1 MSINQVRRRIRA
13 QIIGKYLFWILIRAV
28 AIIALFILLEFIYQR
43 GRFEFIESETI
54 QAYASFL
61 TQANV
66 YRFFQNIILTFAV
79 WFFLSI
85 SKKIIIPASII
96 AISPAVGKIVHNQTA
111 EKKFNKTLSQY
122 LTFAVYFIVIGAFIL
137 IWTYSFIGTWIAD
150 LLGSS
155 LIIMLTFVLG
165 LFSSSV
171 LGNIL
176 GYAIIGGT
184 HELKVGDH
192 IQIDD
197 TRGDV
202 IDVGFFFTH
211 IKTIRDEI
219 ISIPNLT
226 VMNKEIHNFSTLQEV
241 ALNVQVTLGY
251 DVDKDYAQVTLI
263 EAALK
268 TDGILFSADKSPFVL
283 LRELGSYSITYE
295 INAYIDEPNRI
306 ARIKSNLISNMIEEL
321 QSAGI
326 EIATPTLVAIKGD
339 EKALPHT
346 IVQKANN
353 KKSTETTD

>member
-1 MSINQVRRRIRA
+1 MSAKQIKNRIRA
-13 QIIGKYLFWILIRAV
+13 QIIGKYLVWILIRAA

-43 GRFEFIESETI
+43 GSFGFLESETI
-54 QAYASFL
+54 QTKASFL
-61 TQANV
+61 TPESVRSFLQNV
-66 YRFFQNIILTFAV
+66 IFTFAV
-79 WFFLSI
+79 WFFFSI

-96 AISPAVGKIVHNQTA
+96 AFSPALGKIVRNPTA

-122 LTFAVYFIVIGAFIL
+122 LTFAVYFIVIGALIL

-176 GYAIIGGT
+176 GHAIIGGT
-184 HELKVGDH
+184 HELKTGDH
-192 IQIDD
+192 IQIDEV
-197 TRGDV
+197 RGDV

-226 VMNKEIHNFSTLQEV
+226 IMNKEIRNFSTLQKV

-251 DVDKDYAQVTLI
+251 DIDKDHAQVTLI
-263 EAALK
+263 QAALK
-268 TDGILFSADKSPFVL
+268 TDGILFSSDKSPFVL
-283 LRELGSYSITYE
+283 LRELGSYAITYE
-295 INAYIDEPNRI
+295 LNAYIDEPNLI
-306 ARIKSNLISNMIEEL
+306 VRIKSDLISNMITEL
-321 QSAGI
+321 KMAGI
-326 EIATPTLVAIKGD
+326 DIATPTIVTLKGD
-339 EKALPHT
+339 EKTLSRTISRHT
-346 IVQKANN
+346 NS
-353 KKSTETTD
+353 KKSDQATN

>member
-1 MSINQVRRRIRA
+1 MSTKQVRRRIRA
-13 QIIGKYLFWILIRAV
+13 QLIGKYLFWIIIRAV
-28 AIIALFILLEFIYQR
+28 AIIALFVLLEFIYQR
-43 GRFEFIESETI
+43 GGFDFLEVETV
-54 QAYASFL
+54 QRNASFI
-61 TQANV
+61 TPRNV
-66 YRFFQNIILTFAV
+66 YLFFQKIIFSFVV

-96 AISPAVGKIVHNQTA
+96 AISPALGKIVHNPMA
-111 EKKFNKTLSQY
+111 ERKFSKTLSQY
-122 LTFAVYFIVIGAFIL
+122 LTFVVYFIVIGAL
-137 IWTYSFIGTWIAD
+137 IIIWAYSFIGTWIAD

-184 HELKVGDH
+184 HELTVGDH
-192 IQIDD
+192 VQIDD
-197 TRGDV
+197 TYGDV
-202 IDVGFFFTH
+202 VDVGLFFTH
-211 IKTIRDEI
+211 IKTLRDEI

-226 VMNKEIHNFSTLQEV
+226 IMNKEIHNFSTLQKV

-251 DVDKDYAQVTLI
+251 DVDKDYAQVTLL

-295 INAYIDEPNRI
+295 LNAYIDEPNRLV
-306 ARIKSNLISNMIEEL
+306 RIKSDLISNMITEL
-321 QSAGI
+321 KRAGI
-326 EIATPTLVAIKGD
+326 DIATPTIVAIKSD
-339 EKALPHT
+339 EKTLSQITAQN
-346 IVQKANN
+346 INN
-353 KKSTETTD
+353 KNPT